1 MGSLG
6 RLREVSRWHEAP
18 QHVAGGKDV
27 EIVIEPGIWGVVRSS
42 HLTFAGSKHLAA
54 RAYWAARNWLLG
66 QSYGGWLMS
75 SKEALIA

>member
-1 MGSLG
+1 MSSLG

-27 EIVIEPGIWGVVRSS
+27 EIVIEPGVWGVVRSS

-54 RAYWAARNWLLG
+54 RA
-66 QSYGGWLMS
+66 
-75 SKEALIA
+75 